1 MYYEYFGLKE
11 SPFSIAPDPRYLYM
25 SEQHR
30 EALAHLVYG
39 FSSDG
44 GFVLLTGEVG
54 TGKTTVCR
62 CLLDQ
67 VPENSAIAF
76 ILNPKLTVEELL
88 ATVCDEFGIMYQE
101 NSSIKIFIDLINN
114 FLFESHA
121 QGRKTVLIIDEAQNL
136 SPDVLEQLRLLTN
149 LETSHQKLLQIIL
162 LGQPELRDKLAQPEL
177 RQLSQRI
184 IARYH
189 LGSLS
194 RQEIGA
200 YLSHRLAVA
209 GSREQ
214 LFSEGTINHLYK
226 LTGGVPRL
234 INVICDR
241 SLLGTYTRGEKQV
254 SKSIMKSAA
263 LEIFGQPGNDE
274 YQRKKS
280 AYTWVLPLII
290 VCAVG
295 VVLASTYYKKT
306 PLQKTTL
313 SDDSVLNSDEVYMY
327 KPAAVKDLLPD
338 DSMQDEVLKW
348 PGDQP
353 VEQSETLAFQ
363 SLFRQWDAEYRAEQK
378 GHPCDHALT
387 LGLHCSYR
395 SGNLRS
401 IMYLNRPAVLRLYD
415 KQGQMFFGTLT
426 GLIND
431 RAYITIGTDDLVVPV
446 KSIEDLWFGDYLL
459 LWKAPPHYKSSIFPG
474 NKNPAVPWLAQ
485 QLAIIEGR
493 SAPPD
498 TGMTYTQALVNRVK
512 NFQRSEGLKPDGV
525 VGMQTFL
532 RINSITGTSFPS
544 LVPKN
549 GEGS

>member
-136 SPDVLEQLRLLTN
+136 SSDVLEQLRLLTN

-194 RQEIGA
+194 RREIGA

-209 GSREQ
+209 GSRDQ
-214 LFSEGTINHLYK
+214 LFPEGTINHLYK

-241 SLLGTYTRGEKQV
+241 SLLGSYTRG
-254 SKSIMKSAA
+254 
-263 LEIFGQPGNDE
+263 
-274 YQRKKS
+274 
-280 AYTWVLPLII
+280 
-290 VCAVG
+290 
-295 VVLASTYYKKT
+295 
-306 PLQKTTL
+306 
-313 SDDSVLNSDEVYMY
+313 
-327 KPAAVKDLLPD
+327 
-338 DSMQDEVLKW
+338 
-348 PGDQP
+348 
-353 VEQSETLAFQ
+353 
-363 SLFRQWDAEYRAEQK
+363 
-378 GHPCDHALT
+378 
-387 LGLHCSYR
+387 
-395 SGNLRS
+395 
-401 IMYLNRPAVLRLYD
+401 
-415 KQGQMFFGTLT
+415 
-426 GLIND
+426 
-431 RAYITIGTDDLVVPV
+431 
-446 KSIEDLWFGDYLL
+446 
-459 LWKAPPHYKSSIFPG
+459 
-474 NKNPAVPWLAQ
+474 
-485 QLAIIEGR
+485 
-493 SAPPD
+493 
-498 TGMTYTQALVNRVK
+498 
-512 NFQRSEGLKPDGV
+512 
-525 VGMQTFL
+525 
-532 RINSITGTSFPS
+532 
-544 LVPKN
+544 
-549 GEGS
+549 